1 MNALKE
7 HKTGL
12 RFPTRFFIVGLMLLT
27 MLLSVSVSAFAEN
40 TPAAK
45 EKQRWNDRYAVA
57 LYGIQ
62 HDRYAD
68 RNGEE
73 AGIAGLTF
81 GPATGKKYLRTY
93 RSHVTSEEYEEDPVG
108 NICLHWM
115 TWEEIAAQSLKD
127 PTVFHDCLV
136 YGCTHAVD
144 LTLNSTLLREDY
156 SSRITG
162 DGAGAILDGVKRCY
176 LCWDNNLTSYG
187 GWPACR
193 ARAVLNGADEMTNPK
208 AAGEQYLLT
217 AEESLFSCFPE
228 DLQNL
233 IAAKVVVSD
242 LGNDK
247 PKNEQEC
254 VTTYDKLWFFS
265 ASEFY
270 GGPVQVEG
278 KPYERPAL
286 VRSLQAGF
294 GGRYTMY
301 CEEENEVQ
309 SWLRSISA
317 LSEVTNQHIYGGGH
331 WTGSGYY
338 NHFGLDPGFCLP

>member
-7 HKTGL
+7 QKIRISILTLMIGL
-12 RFPTRFFIVGLMLLT
+12 IFVTA
-27 MLLSVSVSAFAEN
+27 LLSVNVSAFAES
-40 TPAAK
+40 TSSTEAGPH
-45 EKQRWNDRYAVA
+45 WNDRYAVA
-57 LYGIQ
+57 LYGIR
-62 HDRYAD
+62 HDQYVNHD
-68 RNGEE
+68 GE
-73 AGIAGLTF
+73 ATGPAGLTF
-81 GPATGKKYLRTY
+81 GPATGKKYLEKY
-93 RSHVTSEEYEEDPVG
+93 RSHVTLEEYEEDRVE

-115 TWEEIAAQSLKD
+115 TWEEIAGQSLKD

-136 YGCTHAVD
+136 HGCTHAVD
-144 LTLNSTLLREDY
+144 LTLNSTLLKEDY

-162 DGAGAILDGVKRCY
+162 DGVGAILDGVKRCY
-176 LCWDNNLTSYG
+176 LCWDNKLTNSG

-193 ARAVLNGADEMTNPK
+193 ARAVLNGADELTDPN
-208 AAGEQYLLT
+208 AAGEEFLLST
-217 AEESLFSCFPE
+217 EECLFSCFPE
-228 DLQNL
+228 ELQHL
-233 IAAKVVVSD
+233 IVAKVVVSD

-254 VTTYDKLWFFS
+254 VTTCDKLWFFS

-270 GGPVQVEG
+270 GGPIQVEG

-286 VRSLQAGF
+286 VRSQEAGF

-301 CEEENEVQ
+301 CEEGNEVQ

-317 LSEVTNQHIYGGGH
+317 LSEVTNQHVYGGGH
-331 WTGSGYY
+331 WTASGYY